1 MYGIKID
8 KRKKNAIKLVR
19 KDLIQWID
27 NNEIW
32 VDESART
39 YVEKQFAKRYATY
52 EEALKQVTEDF
63 EMVCKL

>member
-27 NNEIW
+27 NDKVW
-32 VDESART
+32 VDESSSA
-39 YVEKQFAKRYATY
+39 YVEKQFAKRYETH
-52 EEALKQVTEDF
+52 EEAYKSITEDF

>member
-8 KRKKNAIKLVR
+8 KRKKSAIKLVR

-32 VDESART
+32 VDESSSA
-39 YVEKQFAKRYATY
+39 YVEKQFAKRYATS
-52 EEALKQVTEDF
+52 EEALKSVTEDF